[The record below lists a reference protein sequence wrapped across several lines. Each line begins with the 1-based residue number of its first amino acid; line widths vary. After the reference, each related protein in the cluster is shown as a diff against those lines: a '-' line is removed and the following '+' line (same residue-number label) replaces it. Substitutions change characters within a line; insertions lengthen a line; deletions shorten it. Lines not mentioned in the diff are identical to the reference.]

1 MFGLGPTELIIILV
15 IILVLFGGERLPEL
29 ARSLGKGVREFN
41 KEKQKIQEQYE
52 ETKETIDVD
61 AETGQGHGDRESGD
75 RTAEQK
81 SPEEDKEEDSNNL

>member
-41 KEKQKIQEQYE
+41 KEKQKIQEQYD
-52 ETKETIDVD
+52 ETKEAIDVD
-61 AETGQGHGDRESGD
+61 TETGGGTGDRESGD
-75 RTAEQK
+75 
-81 SPEEDKEEDSNNL
+81 DSESDDRADSAS